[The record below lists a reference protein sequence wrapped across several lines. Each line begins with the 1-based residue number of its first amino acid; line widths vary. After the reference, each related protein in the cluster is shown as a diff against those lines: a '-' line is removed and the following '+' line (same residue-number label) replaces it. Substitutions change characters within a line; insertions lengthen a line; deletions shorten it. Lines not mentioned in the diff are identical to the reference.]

1 MATTVN
7 KDSLK
12 ARTIAVR
19 QLIDNHQEEFAQ
31 LLGDS
36 REAMGMPRNKD
47 QAKLQEKISKLER
60 QLEQAR
66 AELS

>member
-1 MATTVN
+1 VN

-19 QLIDNHQEEFAQ
+19 QLIENHQEEFQQ

-36 REAMGMPRNKD
+36 REQMGLARNKD
-47 QAKLQEKISKLER
+47 QKKLQDRVARLEQ

-66 AELS
+66 AELST